1 MRQFHWVVTLFPL
14 KKGHKLW
21 VCPIF
26 RHKSYVW
33 LCIPC
38 DHTPYY
44 LYIPFDPLKLS
55 NHLAKVTGLVTAG
68 ISDHVGRRPVM
79 VTCFQAVRP
88 QKLILILWFP
98 DVLFPCLTVCHKNH
112 KKRGLILGH
121 FSVCHLAVC
130 QNLVPLVNIKN
141 SW

>member
-1 MRQFHWVVTLFPL
+1 MF
-14 KKGHKLW
+14 G
-21 VCPIF
+21 
-26 RHKSYVW
+26 YVSHVI
-33 LCIPC
+33 IP
-38 DHTPYY
+38 PYY

-98 DVLFPCLTVCHKNH
+98 DFLFPCLTVCHKNH
-112 KKRGLILGH
+112 KKKGADFGSFFGLPFG
-121 FSVCHLAVC
+121 SVSKPCTPGEH
-130 QNLVPLVNIKN
+130 QK
-141 SW
+141 